1 MANLPAP
8 LVLPE
13 ASVRTGVVVAVF
25 AAALMH
31 ASWNAL
37 IRGAPDKGLY
47 PVLLHICGAALAL
60 FLLPF
65 VGLPRWESAPY
76 IVASAVL
83 HTGYILLL
91 MRTYEGS
98 QLAVSYLLMRGMAPL
113 LVCLMSAPVL
123 GESLKLTVGIGV
135 ASILSGVCCIA
146 QASGQ
151 RWRDV
156 LAHPSGKAALLN
168 AVIIACYTLVDGQGA
183 RQSGNPVGYVLT
195 LALLEP
201 IVVVGIQLIRRPH
214 ALGLYVRAHWQ
225 MGMLGASV
233 ATSAYAIILWAMT
246 QAPIAVV
253 AAMRESSVIFAV
265 LIGFFW
271 FKEGRLR
278 PGLLAALLVALGVTA
293 IKLS

>member
-1 MANLPAP
+1 MANWQAP
-8 LVLPE
+8 PVLPE
-13 ASVRTGVVVAVF
+13 APLSAGVVLAVL

-47 PVLLHICGAALAL
+47 TVLLHICSAVLAL
-60 FLLPF
+60 VLLPW

-91 MRTYEGS
+91 MRTYEGG
-98 QLAVSYLLMRGMAPL
+98 QLAVSYLLMRGLAPL
-113 LVCLMSAPVL
+113 LVCLVSAPVL
-123 GESLKLTVGIGV
+123 GESLAVTVWIGV
-135 ASILSGVCCIA
+135 GSILSGVWCIA

-151 RWRDV
+151 RWREV

-168 AVIIACYTLVDGQGA
+168 AAFIAGYTLVDGQGA
-183 RQSGNPVGYVLT
+183 RHSGNPVGYVLT

-201 IVVVGIQLIRRPH
+201 VVVLGMQLVRRPH
-214 ALGLYVRAHWQ
+214 ALGQYVRQHWPL
-225 MGMLGASV
+225 GMLGASV
-233 ATSAYAIILWAMT
+233 ATSAYAIVLWAMT

-265 LIGFFW
+265 LIGCLW

-278 PGLLAALLVALGVTA
+278 PGLLAAVLVAVGVA
-293 IKLS
+293 LIKL